1 MSWRGHDIRDYRVSE
16 RRLTVDGQM
25 MVTYEMTAKTRG
37 IGPVGTAVRVAGGLG
52 LLYLAVGAGGPSAW
66 GVEWYDPVIGFVAL
80 PAITVLLGL
89 AARRFAGQPVRLD
102 GALGTALNV
111 VVIVALVAN
120 PYTGGGA
127 ILFYGATL
135 LVAAWRGQAGCEATV
150 LPNLILGRDDQIG
163 CPTLSPIDAVE
174 AQLRAGTRRP
184 PRDEQAAHVD

>member
-1 MSWRGHDIRDYRVSE
+1 MRVK
-16 RRLTVDGQM
+16 RRN
-25 MVTYEMTAKTRG
+25 
-37 IGPVGTAVRVAGGLG
+37 IGPVGTAVRVAGSLG

-66 GVEWYDPVIGFVAL
+66 GVEWYDPVIGLVAL

-89 AARRFAGQPVRLD
+89 AARRFAGRPVRFN
-102 GALGTALNV
+102 GPLGTALDV

-174 AQLRAGTRRP
+174 AHLRRRHATAA
-184 PRDEQAAHVD
+184 PR